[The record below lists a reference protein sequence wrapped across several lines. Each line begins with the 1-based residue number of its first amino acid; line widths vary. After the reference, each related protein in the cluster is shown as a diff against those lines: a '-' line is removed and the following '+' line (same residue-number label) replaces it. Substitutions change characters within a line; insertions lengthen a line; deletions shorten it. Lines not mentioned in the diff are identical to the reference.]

1 MDKTLD
7 QSTSLECFKA
17 LSQETRLDVFRLLIK
32 AGEVGMQAGE
42 IADKLN
48 VRQNT
53 MSSNLAILARTNL
66 ITSNR
71 EGRAIRYKAN
81 YAQIRA
87 LLSYLMQDC
96 CGGNEEICAPLLED
110 FTCC

>member
-1 MDKTLD
+1 MDKNLQKPTA
-7 QSTSLECFKA
+7 LECFNA

-32 AGEVGMQAGE
+32 AGEQGMQAGE
-42 IADKLN
+42 IADKLD

-66 ITSNR
+66 ITSKR
-71 EGRAIRYKAN
+71 EGRAIRYHAN
-81 YAQIRA
+81 YSQIRS
-87 LLSYLMQDC
+87 LLSFLMKDC
-96 CGGNEEICAPLLED
+96 CGGNEEICAPLLKD